1 MTTQL
6 QPTGEGSPETPFH
19 PLHLPT
25 YPTLPEASTD
35 PQEEEGGCRES
46 QNCGSLGATAAAL
59 GDTVVVTG
67 STVSLGS

>member
-6 QPTGEGSPETPFH
+6 VPTGASSPETPFH

-35 PQEEEGGCRES
+35 PQEEEGAAERES
-46 QNCGSLGATAAAL
+46 ELWVPWC
-59 GDTVVVTG
+59 
-67 STVSLGS
+67 